1 MLDSIPPFVLQLE
14 MAALAPA
21 LLRVSRRW
29 GRWAIG
35 TRCERTPPTFDAALR
50 RLADRGTL
58 DDPQLAQ
65 MFEHAART
73 VPAIAPLDMATLG
86 TVKKWCDAHGIDR
99 FVRHTLEHTALMAP
113 ARSFFGNRV
122 AHDDL
127 ASLAASVVT
136 GDPVFVEAV
145 AKWARAQLRIEATWA
160 MYGAFDVA
168 PLHVDPALVR
178 VFEAVGPVRSPS
190 LDEQPHIIDV
200 NGDREH
206 HRIVVR
212 AYGALDA
219 RSPMAMTALDLN
231 AALRGHARAL
241 SHLHH
246 GATYLLDATH
256 AALAELFSEPLPR
269 ERELMDDLF
278 KPAHEKLFDQLAA
291 WGSERAVKQQ
301 ETGTVWWRVVA
312 AGRRFR
318 VEPVER
324 KARAGSKTTKWTKGR
339 VIDAWDLSGIPAAT
353 PRDREA
359 AGLESRG
366 LCPLVPL
373 VNAPNVID
381 DAGNAIVVERATLA
395 VGVDEV
401 GDDLRLVCR
410 LGTAPIDTLR
420 LWEDGRYR
428 LQQSDVLAGW
438 DVAAQKLYVARLGPA
453 ELRLLQLIADAGPVP
468 KTEAPRLL
476 SALENVAAHIA
487 VELPAALEGAT
498 TEADRAIVVRL
509 AAAGENGVKVRIGV
523 RPVPGGDVVDA
534 GGGSEI
540 LAGVVDG
547 RRVRYRRS
555 LELELQDADAL
566 RARVFPDADDE
577 SAPVTWERVLLDEDA
592 LFALERIEDARLAS
606 IAPGY
611 EGPRLDVEA
620 TSDLVQVT
628 RPMTPEQTTVRASRF
643 DDFLGI
649 AGDVTPETGLKV
661 DLASAL
667 AALRMGRK
675 YVRVGAKK
683 FARIGEELEARLRLL
698 ADATV
703 ATTSGAVTLPVELAF
718 ALEALEES
726 GANISGDEFWNGVRD
741 QVQTGRDVD
750 GTPSPAVNAQLRPYQ
765 EDGVRF
771 LRRLAAWGVGGVLA
785 DDMGLGKTLQS
796 IVLLADRASRGP
808 QLVVVPTSVAFNWAR
823 EIERFAPSLRVRA
836 YEGDRTTRQSRLVDL
851 GPNDIVIASYALI
864 TRDIEALGAVKFA
877 TVVFDEAH
885 AIKNPSTQRAR
896 AVRKLQADWRFALS
910 GTPLENKTMELWSL
924 FTALAPGLLGS
935 SQTFAERFAN
945 PIEGAN
951 DVERRRALSR
961 VVRPFLLRRKKSEV
975 ALDLPART
983 DLTLLVEPTPYE
995 RNFYLDVRNT
1005 IVAWM
1010 SEPPSDDPE
1019 ALNDRRFRAL
1029 VSLNKLRVA
1038 ACAPVMAGGEHSE
1051 ATSKTTA
1058 LLERL
1063 EELKASGNKALVFS
1077 QFTRHLDLVEDA
1089 ARSAGFTTLRL
1100 DGSTAPGARMDVVD
1114 KFQRGEADVM
1124 FLSVKAGGVGLNLTR
1139 ASYVFHMD
1147 PWWNPAVE
1155 EQATGRAHRIGQT
1168 EPVTAIRL
1176 VARGTIEEAILRM
1189 HADKR
1194 DLVDGVLEGSEA
1206 AASLTYDEIK
1216 ELVLMGTEEVSAPT
1230 SVRKKRR

>member
-1 MLDSIPPFVLQLE
+1 MLDSVPPFVHDLE
-14 MAALAPA
+14 MAALGPA

-35 TRCERTPPTFDAALR
+35 TRCERTPPTYAAALK
-50 RLADRGTL
+50 RLEDRGTL

-65 MFEHAART
+65 MFEDAART
-73 VPAIAPLDMATLG
+73 VPAIAPLDASTLG
-86 TVKKWCDAHGIDR
+86 TVKKWCDAHGIDH
-99 FVRHTLEHTALMAP
+99 FARHSLEHTALMAP
-113 ARSFFGNRV
+113 ARSFFGNRI

-127 ASLAASVVT
+127 ASVAAGLVT
-136 GDPVFVEAV
+136 GDPAFVEAV

-160 MYGAFDVA
+160 AFGPFDVA
-168 PLHVDPALVR
+168 PLRVDPALVR
-178 VFEAVGPVRSPS
+178 LFEAIGPVKSPS
-190 LDEQPHIIDV
+190 LHEPPHIIDV

-206 HRIVVR
+206 HRVVVR

-219 RSPMAMTALDLN
+219 RSPMAMTALDLT
-231 AALRGHARAL
+231 AAVRGHARAL

-246 GATYLLDATH
+246 GATYLIDATH

-269 ERELMDDLF
+269 ERELLDDLF

-291 WGSERAVKQQ
+291 WGSERGVTQN
-301 ETGTVWWRVVA
+301 ETGSVWWRVVA

-318 VEPVER
+318 VEPIER
-324 KARAGSKTTKWTKGR
+324 KQRAGKNAKWTKGR
-339 VIDAWDLSGIPAAT
+339 LIDAWDLSGIPSAT

-373 VNAPNVID
+373 VNSPNVID
-381 DAGNAIVVERATLA
+381 DAGSAIVVERATLA
-395 VGVDEV
+395 VGVDELD
-401 GDDLRLVCR
+401 DDLRLVCR
-410 LGTAPIDTLR
+410 LAGAPLATLN

-428 LQQSDVLAGW
+428 LQQGDVLAGW
-438 DVAAQKLYVARLGPA
+438 DVSAHKLYVARLGPA
-453 ELRLLQLIADAGPVP
+453 ELRLLQLIADAAPVP
-468 KTEAPRLL
+468 RSEAPRLL

-498 TEADRAIVVRL
+498 TEAERAIVVRL

-566 RARVFPDADDE
+566 RMRVFPDGDDE
-577 SAPVTWERVLLDEDA
+577 NVSWERVLLDEDA

-649 AGDVTPETGLKV
+649 AGDVAPEAGLKV

-698 ADATV
+698 ADATHDV
-703 ATTSGAVTLPVELAF
+703 ANKLTLPVELAF
-718 ALEALEES
+718 VLEALEES
-726 GANISGDEFWNGVRD
+726 GAAVSGDAFWNTVRD

-750 GTPSPAVNAQLRPYQ
+750 GVPSPAINAQLRPYQ

-796 IVLLADRASRGP
+796 IVLLDDRASKGP
-808 QLVVVPTSVAFNWAR
+808 QLVVVPTSVAFNWTR

-836 YEGDRTTRQSRLVDL
+836 YEGDRATRQSRLTDL
-851 GPNDIVIASYALI
+851 GANDIVIASYALI
-864 TRDIEALGAVKFA
+864 TRDIDTLGAVKFA

-896 AVRKLQADWRFALS
+896 AVRKLQAEWRFALS

-935 SQTFAERFAN
+935 SQAFAERFAN
-945 PIEGAN
+945 PIEGGN

-1051 ATSKTTA
+1051 ETSKTTA

-1063 EELKASGNKALVFS
+1063 EELKAGGNKALVFS

-1089 ARSAGFTTLRL
+1089 ARAAGFTALRL
-1100 DGSTAPGARMDVVD
+1100 DGSTAPSARMNVVD

-1139 ASYVFHMD
+1139 ASYVFHLD

-1189 HADKR
+1189 HVDKR
-1194 DLVDGVLEGSEA
+1194 DLVDGVLEGTEA
-1206 AASLTYDEIK
+1206 AASLTYDEIR
-1216 ELVLMGTEEVSAPT
+1216 ELVLSGSDEITTDAKP
-1230 SVRKKRR
+1230 KRSRRS